1 MITREDIIKIAA
13 LAKLRVEENDTEALT
28 RDMSEIIS
36 FADTISDAIDNGEDA
51 EFAEFEDI
59 NGLCNAFHEDEVVQS
74 FDREEILKNREGGE
88 NGCFVVMKRAGQEVG
103 H

>member
-13 LAKLRVEENDTEALT
+13 LAKLRVEEEDTEALA

-36 FADTISDAIDNGEDA
+36 FADTISAAIDSDEGTG
-51 EFAEFEDI
+51 FEDI

-74 FDREEILKNREGGE
+74 FDRDEILKNREGGE
-88 NGCFVVMKRAGQEVG
+88 SGCFVVRKRAGQEVR

>member
-13 LAKLRVEENDTEALT
+13 LAKLRVEEDDIEALT

-36 FADTISDAIDNGEDA
+36 FADTISEAIDSEGTG
-51 EFAEFEDI
+51 FEDI

-74 FDREEILKNREGGE
+74 FGRDEILKNREGGE
-88 NGCFVVMKRAGQEVG
+88 SGCFVVRKRAGQEVR